1 MEKKEKKTQQFGVSR
16 EVEMIWKELRGR
28 VVGECGQ
35 NRDYKSHK
43 ELVKILKIILLIK
56 CSLEL
61 WWFTL

>member
-1 MEKKEKKTQQFGVSR
+1 MEKKTQQFGVSR
-16 EVEMIWKELRGR
+16 EVEMIWKKLRGR

-35 NRDYKSHK
+35 NRYYKSHK

>member
-1 MEKKEKKTQQFGVSR
+1 ML
-16 EVEMIWKELRGR
+16 WKELRGQ

-35 NRDYKSHK
+35 NRYYKSHK